1 LAAAEACGVVHRD
14 IKPSNIMLESDAA
27 GALVVKVIDY
37 GIAKVVAP
45 EAGRGAEQTQT
56 GFIGT
61 PAFASPEQFAP
72 TGEMRI
78 DARSDIYSLGVT
90 FWYLLCGRVP
100 FVGRTLDE
108 IRARQAEPSPVGQ
121 LKGLQIPT
129 QCLALLKSMLAP
141 DPKDR
146 PQSAR
151 ELLCAVY
158 RCYAKYSAEA
168 RARRRRAALAATGT
182 ALVVAGIASG
192 AWLYQHAQ
200 TSAEVERSIA
210 VLPFENLTPNG
221 EDTYFTVG
229 MQIEITNDLARV
241 AGVRV
246 IGARSTRSYVPGRER
261 DLRVIGRDLG
271 VRYLLEGTVSRDND
285 LIRVAL
291 KLVDLRNSAHPWT
304 EAYQRTINDVF
315 AIQSEITHDVTG
327 RLQARL
333 SPSETVALN
342 SPPTADLHA
351 YDLYL
356 RALAIERLV
365 RDTAEQASVTR
376 QKLSLLDEAVK
387 LDPKFVLAYCELAKA
402 HDTLYE
408 NRHVTPVEDR
418 DVDHRVLAEAALEKA
433 RRLKPDSGPVHLAL
447 ADYFL
452 RANND
457 VEQARAEIDLAR
469 RTLPNSA
476 ELEMTAGMI
485 ARRQSRWSD
494 AVRSYE
500 KAVTLEPKTTANLFT
515 LANTYRLMRRY
526 DDFDRQM
533 AKLLEMLPPQRS
545 ATYRVFRA
553 FGSLEGRG
561 ELAPLRRAVSTVTP
575 EEDPDGAI
583 RDLHNLILAL
593 WDNDPASVSKISAR
607 ATESTLVFNGVKY
620 PKSWYEALAA
630 RMRSDNANARS
641 AFTAA
646 RLEAEKAAMADTND
660 GRTLS
665 LLAMIDA
672 GLGRKQLAVEEAL
685 YACDLVPFKSL
696 APSAPFVR
704 CNLAI
709 VYAWNGQVDLAIS
722 TLDSLVNRPAGTNL
736 PAQPTYG
743 DFKLNPVW
751 TPLRSDPRFQA
762 LAQRLAP
769 VASKTA
775 ARSRTTGKET
785 WSSNRDVAH
794 LALAFASALSRSAKD
809 GSGEYS
815 F

>member
-1 LAAAEACGVVHRD
+1 
-14 IKPSNIMLESDAA
+14 
-27 GALVVKVIDY
+27 
-37 GIAKVVAP
+37 
-45 EAGRGAEQTQT
+45 
-56 GFIGT
+56 
-61 PAFASPEQFAP
+61 
-72 TGEMRI
+72 MRI
-78 DARSDIYSLGVT
+78 DTRSDVYSLGVT
-90 FWYLLCGRVP
+90 FWYLLSGRVP
-100 FVGRTLDE
+100 FVGRTLE
-108 IRARQAEPSPVGQ
+108 EVHARQTEHLPVEQ
-121 LKGLQIPT
+121 LKGLHVPT
-129 QCLALLKSMLAP
+129 RVISLLKWMLAP
-141 DPKDR
+141 DLKDR

-151 ELLCAVY
+151 ELLSAVY

-192 AWLYQHAQ
+192 AWLYQHAHA
-200 TSAEVERSIA
+200 SAEMERSIA

-221 EDTYFTVG
+221 EDTYFTEG
-229 MQIEITNDLARV
+229 MQIEITNDLARL

-246 IGARSTRSYVPGRER
+246 IGARSTRSYVPGRDR
-261 DLRVIGRDLG
+261 DLRAIGRDLG

-285 LIRVAL
+285 QIRVAL

-333 SPSETVALN
+333 SPSETVALS
-342 SPPTADLHA
+342 SPLTADLHA

-433 RRLKPDSGPVHLAL
+433 RRLEPDSGPVHLAL

-494 AVRSYE
+494 AIRSYE
-500 KAVTLEPKTTANLFT
+500 RAVTLEPKTTANLFT

-526 DDFDRQM
+526 DDFDRLM

-545 ATYRVFRA
+545 ATYRVFRD
-553 FGSLEGRG
+553 FGPLESRG

-630 RMRSDNANARS
+630 RMRGDNANASS

-685 YACDLVPFKSL
+685 HACDLVPFKSL

-751 TPLRSDPRFQA
+751 TPLRSDPRFEA
-762 LAQRLAP
+762 LVQRLAP
-769 VASKTA
+769 VTSK
-775 ARSRTTGKET
+775 
-785 WSSNRDVAH
+785 
-794 LALAFASALSRSAKD
+794 
-809 GSGEYS
+809 
-815 F
+815 